1 VPASPSSSDARRSGS
16 RRWVP
21 LTLLLACACVCVLA
35 SCATVRPEDREKLAD
50 PAMSFDSAA
59 MAARQKQ
66 HLVDNREGSTGG
78 GTAKG
83 GGCGCN

>member
-1 VPASPSSSDARRSGS
+1 MLASPSSSDAGRGCS
-16 RRWVP
+16 RRWA
-21 LTLLLACACVCVLA
+21 TLLLLSCACALGA
-35 SCATVRPEDREKLAD
+35 CATVRPEDREKLAD
-50 PAMSFDSAA
+50 PSMSFDSAA

>member
-1 VPASPSSSDARRSGS
+1 VPASPSSSDARRKLF
-16 RRWVP
+16 RLRVA
-21 LTLLLACACVCVLA
+21 LLLSCAWGLA
-35 SCATVRPEDREKLAD
+35 ACATVRPEDREKLAD

-59 MAARQKQ
+59 MAARHKQ

>member
-1 VPASPSSSDARRSGS
+1 VPASPSSSDARRKVSQRG
-16 RRWVP
+16 VA
-21 LTLLLACACVCVLA
+21 LLLLSCALA
-35 SCATVRPEDREKLAD
+35 LAACATVRPEDREKLAD

>member
-1 VPASPSSSDARRSGS
+1 MPASPSSSDARREPSYRG
-16 RRWVP
+16 VALP
-21 LTLLLACACVCVLA
+21 LLLLLCASALA
-35 SCATVRPEDREKLAD
+35 ACATVRPEDREKLAD

>member
-1 VPASPSSSDARRSGS
+1 MRVAA
-16 RRWVP
+16 
-21 LTLLLACACVCVLA
+21 LLALTVCLLA
-35 SCATVRPEDREKLAD
+35 GCATVRPEDREKLAD
-50 PAMSFDSAA
+50 PSMTFDSAA